1 MDLDFIFVFNQ
12 IWIEFDN
19 IVLNFL
25 TNFDS
30 VLALQITVLNIL
42 FQWSFSNPSRLSV
55 ELCLWPAKQL
65 CSFKHHVIK
74 VTEL

>member
-30 VLALQITVLNIL
+30 VLELQITVLNIL

-55 ELCLWPAKQL
+55 ELCL
-65 CSFKHHVIK
+65 
-74 VTEL
+74 